1 MVDGVFTIPMSEYYS
16 KSSELKG
23 KVSDL
28 ITEVENNFL
37 SKVSANI
44 DTLDEKDI
52 GVIEGFASYTSAK
65 SKLETLKEYETQLTK
80 MSSEG
85 DGNPLNGVV
94 SLDKQYSAKFLDVS
108 KGADSQTVASAISG
122 IDRNISSQ
130 AEVIKARESFLAFI
144 SSLTGIGEREAI
156 AKILGIDVN
165 DLGKWAKAA
174 ADRIKG
180 ADDFSKLLDTLYTG
194 SGKGISF
201 QTLLYSK
208 EIGQALQRSPL
219 VEKVLT
225 FMMDLPDALKSTKW
239 VSKLSKLVGPVAKG
253 FKHIKTAA
261 SFFMGEYATG
271 LGNIAKDFIKSDKF
285 KIGGEIVGWGV
296 LAVEEGV
303 NIYKNYNNSK
313 TDSKTAVGK
322 VGKSVLGGTIDTI
335 SNVGPLDGMWLGA
348 KAGAAFGGPH
358 GAVIGTLVGLG
369 VGTFNL
375 ATSIFS
381 PDLKKSVYDGA
392 KNIAYGAVDMVESGV
407 ESIGKGLHQGLETV
421 KSVGKNVSDFFNG
434 GLKAASSLFG

>member
-1 MVDGVFTIPMSEYYS
+1 MADGVFTIPMSEYYS

-28 ITEVENNFL
+28 ITDVENNFL

-44 DTLDEKDI
+44 DTLDGQDI
-52 GVIEGFASYTSAK
+52 SVVEGFASYTSAK

-80 MSSEG
+80 MSTEG
-85 DGNPLNGVV
+85 DSNPLNGVV

-108 KGADSQTVASAISG
+108 KGADSQTVASAISA

-144 SSLTGIGEREAI
+144 SSLTGIGEKEAI
-156 AKILGIDVN
+156 AKILGIDVK

-208 EIGQALQRSPL
+208 EIGQALQSSPL

-225 FMMDLPDALKSTKW
+225 FMMDLPDAIKSTKW
-239 VSKLSKLVGPVAKG
+239 VSKLSKLVGPVTKG
-253 FKHIKTAA
+253 FKHVKTAA
-261 SFFMGEYATG
+261 SFLMGEYATG

-296 LAVEEGV
+296 LTVEEGV

-313 TDSKTAVGK
+313 TDSKTTVGK
-322 VGKSVLGGTIDTI
+322 IGKSVLGGTIDTI

-348 KAGAAFGGPH
+348 KLGVKAGPKGLI
-358 GAVIGTLVGLG
+358 IGTIGGLA

-375 ATSIFS
+375 VTSAVAPEF
-381 PDLKKSVYDGA
+381 KKSVYDGI
-392 KNIAYGAVDMVESGV
+392 KNFAYGAVDVVESGV
-407 ESIGKGLHQGLETV
+407 ESIGNGIHQGLETV

-434 GLKAASSLFG
+434 GLKAASSWFG

>member
-16 KSSELKG
+16 KSSELKD

-28 ITEVENNFL
+28 ITDVENNFL
-37 SKVSANI
+37 SKVSTNI
-44 DTLDEKDI
+44 STLDNRDI
-52 GVIEGFASYTSAK
+52 SVVEGFASYTSAK

-80 MSSEG
+80 MSTEG
-85 DGNPLNGVV
+85 DSNPLNGVV
-94 SLDKQYSAKFLDVS
+94 SLDKQYSAKFSDVS

-130 AEVIKARESFLAFI
+130 VEVIKIRESFVAFI
-144 SSLTGIGEREAI
+144 SSLTGIGEKEAI
-156 AKILGIDVN
+156 AKLLGIDVN
-165 DLGKWAKAA
+165 DLGKWSKAA

-180 ADDFSKLLDTLYTG
+180 VEDALKLLETLYTG

-201 QTLLYSK
+201 ETLLYSK
-208 EIGQALQRSPL
+208 EIGQALQSSPL

-225 FMMDLPDALKSTKW
+225 FMMDLPYALKSSKWASKFSKVLAPFTKG
-239 VSKLSKLVGPVAKG
+239 L
-253 FKHIKTAA
+253 KHVKTAA
-261 SFFMGEYATG
+261 SFLMGEHATG
-271 LGNIAKDFIKSDKF
+271 IGNVAKDFIKSDKL
-285 KIGGEIVGWGV
+285 KIGGETLAWGV

-322 VGKSVLGGTIDTI
+322 IGKSAIGGTIDTI

-348 KAGAAFGGPH
+348 KAGGLGGNPVG
-358 GAVIGTLVGLG
+358 GALVGLA

-375 ATSIFS
+375 AGSIFF
-381 PDLKKSVYDGA
+381 PEEKKALYDGA
-392 KNIAYGAVDMVESGV
+392 KNLAYGAVDMIESGV
-407 ESIGKGLHQGLETV
+407 ESIGKGLHQGFETV

>member
-1 MVDGVFTIPMSEYYS
+1 MADGVFTIPMSEYYS

-28 ITEVENNFL
+28 ITDVENNFL

-44 DTLDEKDI
+44 DTLDGQDI
-52 GVIEGFASYTSAK
+52 SVVEGFASYTSAK

-80 MSSEG
+80 MSTEG
-85 DGNPLNGVV
+85 DSNPLNGVV

-108 KGADSQTVASAISG
+108 KGADSQTVASAISA

-144 SSLTGIGEREAI
+144 SSLTGIGEKEAI

-208 EIGQALQRSPL
+208 EIGQALQSSPL

-225 FMMDLPDALKSTKW
+225 FMMDLPDAIKSTKW
-239 VSKLSKLVGPVAKG
+239 VSKLSKLVGPVTKG
-253 FKHIKTAA
+253 FKHVKTAA
-261 SFFMGEYATG
+261 SFLMGEYATG
-271 LGNIAKDFIKSDKF
+271 IGNIAKDFIKSDKF

-313 TDSKTAVGK
+313 TDSKTTVGK
-322 VGKSVLGGTIDTI
+322 IGKSVLGGTVDTI

-348 KAGAAFGGPH
+348 KAGALGGNPVG
-358 GAVIGTLVGLG
+358 GALAGLA

-375 ATSIFS
+375 AGSIFF
-381 PDLKKSVYDGA
+381 PEEKKALYDGV
-392 KNIAYGAVDMVESGV
+392 KNFAYGAVDVVESGV
-407 ESIGKGLHQGLETV
+407 ESIGNGIHQGLETV

-434 GLKAASSLFG
+434 GLKTVSSLFG

>member
-28 ITEVENNFL
+28 ITDVENNFL

-44 DTLDEKDI
+44 DTLDEQDI
-52 GVIEGFASYTSAK
+52 SVVEGFASYTNAK

-85 DGNPLNGVV
+85 DSNPLNGVV
-94 SLDKQYSAKFLDVS
+94 SLDKQYSAKFSDVS
-108 KGADSQTVASAISG
+108 KGADSQTVASAISV

-144 SSLTGIGEREAI
+144 SSLTGIGEKEAI

-208 EIGQALQRSPL
+208 EVGQALQSSPL

-225 FMMDLPDALKSTKW
+225 FMMDLPDAIKSTKW
-239 VSKLSKLVGPVAKG
+239 VSKLSKLVGPVTKG
-253 FKHIKTAA
+253 FKHVKTAA
-261 SFFMGEYATG
+261 SFLMGEYATG
-271 LGNIAKDFIKSDKF
+271 IGNIAKDFIKSDKF

-313 TDSKTAVGK
+313 TDSKTTVGK
-322 VGKSVLGGTIDTI
+322 IGKSVLGGTVDTI

-348 KAGAAFGGPH
+348 KAGALGGNPVG
-358 GAVIGTLVGLG
+358 GALAGLA

-375 ATSIFS
+375 AGSIFF
-381 PDLKKSVYDGA
+381 PEEKKALYDGV
-392 KNIAYGAVDMVESGV
+392 KNFAYGAVDVVESGV
-407 ESIGKGLHQGLETV
+407 ESIGNGIHQGLETV

-434 GLKAASSLFG
+434 GLKTVSSLFG

>member
-1 MVDGVFTIPMSEYYS
+1 MADGVFTIPMSEYYS

-28 ITEVENNFL
+28 ITDVENNFL

-44 DTLDEKDI
+44 DTLDGQDI
-52 GVIEGFASYTSAK
+52 SVVEGFASYTSAK

-80 MSSEG
+80 MSTEG
-85 DGNPLNGVV
+85 DSNPLNGVV

-108 KGADSQTVASAISG
+108 KGADSQTVASAISA

-144 SSLTGIGEREAI
+144 SSLTGIGEKEAI
-156 AKILGIDVN
+156 AKILGIDAN

-180 ADDFSKLLDTLYTG
+180 VDDFSKLLDTLYTG

-208 EIGQALQRSPL
+208 EIGQALQSSPL

-239 VSKLSKLVGPVAKG
+239 VSKLSKLVGPVTKG
-253 FKHIKTAA
+253 FKHVKTAA
-261 SFFMGEYATG
+261 SFLMGEYATG

-313 TDSKTAVGK
+313 TDSKTTVGK
-322 VGKSVLGGTIDTI
+322 IGKSVLGGTVDTI

-348 KAGAAFGGPH
+348 KAGALGGNPVG
-358 GAVIGTLVGLG
+358 GALAGLA

-375 ATSIFS
+375 AGSIFF
-381 PDLKKSVYDGA
+381 PEEKKALYDGVI
-392 KNIAYGAVDMVESGV
+392 NFAYGAVDVVESTV
-407 ESIGKGLHQGLETV
+407 ESIGNGIHQGLETV

-434 GLKAASSLFG
+434 GLKTVSSLFG

>member
-28 ITEVENNFL
+28 ITDVENNFL

-44 DTLDEKDI
+44 DTLDEQDI
-52 GVIEGFASYTSAK
+52 SVVEGFASYTNAK

-85 DGNPLNGVV
+85 DSNPLNGVV
-94 SLDKQYSAKFLDVS
+94 SLDKQYSAKFSDVS
-108 KGADSQTVASAISG
+108 KGADSQTVASAISV

-144 SSLTGIGEREAI
+144 SSLTGIGEKEAI

-208 EIGQALQRSPL
+208 EIGQALQSSPL

-225 FMMDLPDALKSTKW
+225 FMMDLPDAIKSTKW
-239 VSKLSKLVGPVAKG
+239 VSKLSKLVGPVTKG
-253 FKHIKTAA
+253 FKHVKTAA
-261 SFFMGEYATG
+261 SFLMGEYATG
-271 LGNIAKDFIKSDKF
+271 IGNIAKDFIKSDKF

-313 TDSKTAVGK
+313 TDSKTTVGK
-322 VGKSVLGGTIDTI
+322 IGKSVLGGTVDTI

-348 KAGAAFGGPH
+348 KAGALGGNPVG
-358 GAVIGTLVGLG
+358 GALAGLA

-375 ATSIFS
+375 AGSIFF
-381 PDLKKSVYDGA
+381 PEEKKALYDGV
-392 KNIAYGAVDMVESGV
+392 KNFAYGAVDVVESGV
-407 ESIGKGLHQGLETV
+407 ESIGNGIHQGLETV
-421 KSVGKNVSDFFNG
+421 KSVGKTVSDFFNG
-434 GLKAASSLFG
+434 GLKTVSSLFG

>member
-16 KSSELKG
+16 KSSEFKG

-28 ITEVENNFL
+28 ITDVENNFL

-44 DTLDEKDI
+44 DTLDEQDI
-52 GVIEGFASYTSAK
+52 SVVESFASYTSAK

-94 SLDKQYSAKFLDVS
+94 SLDKQYSAKFSDVS
-108 KGADSQTVASAISG
+108 KGTDSQTVASAISG
-122 IDRNISSQ
+122 IDQNISSQ
-130 AEVIKARESFLAFI
+130 VEVIKIRENFVAFI
-144 SSLTGIGEREAI
+144 SSLTGIGEKEAI
-156 AKILGIDVN
+156 AKLLGIDVK

-180 ADDFSKLLDTLYTG
+180 FEDASKLLETLYTG

-208 EIGQALQRSPL
+208 EIGQALQSSPL

-225 FMMDLPDALKSTKW
+225 FMMDLPYALKSSKW
-239 VSKLSKLVGPVAKG
+239 VTKFSKVLAPFTKG
-253 FKHIKTAA
+253 MKHIKTAA
-261 SFFMGEYATG
+261 SFLMGEYATG
-271 LGNIAKDFIKSDKF
+271 IGNIAKDFIKSDKIKF
-285 KIGGEIVGWGV
+285 GGETLAWGV

-322 VGKSVLGGTIDTI
+322 VGKSVIGGTIDTI

-348 KAGAAFGGPH
+348 KAGGLGGHPVE
-358 GAVIGTLVGLG
+358 GALIGLG

-375 ATSIFS
+375 ITSAVAPEF
-381 PDLKKSVYDGA
+381 KKSVYDGV
-392 KNIAYGAVDMVESGV
+392 KNFAYGAVDVVESTV
-407 ESIGKGLHQGLETV
+407 ESIGNGIHQGLETV

>member
-28 ITEVENNFL
+28 ITDVENNFL

-44 DTLDEKDI
+44 DTLDEQDI
-52 GVIEGFASYTSAK
+52 SVVEGFASYTNAK

-85 DGNPLNGVV
+85 DSNPLNGVV
-94 SLDKQYSAKFLDVS
+94 SLDKQYSAKFSDVS
-108 KGADSQTVASAISG
+108 KGADSQTVASAISV

-144 SSLTGIGEREAI
+144 SSLTGIGEKEAI

-208 EIGQALQRSPL
+208 EIGQALQSSPL

-225 FMMDLPDALKSTKW
+225 FMMDLPDAIKSTKW
-239 VSKLSKLVGPVAKG
+239 VSKLSKLVGPVTKG
-253 FKHIKTAA
+253 FKHVKTAA
-261 SFFMGEYATG
+261 SFLMGEYATG
-271 LGNIAKDFIKSDKF
+271 IGNIAKDFIKSDKL

-313 TDSKTAVGK
+313 TDSKTTVGK
-322 VGKSVLGGTIDTI
+322 IGKSVLGGTVDTI

-348 KAGAAFGGPH
+348 KAGALGGNPVG
-358 GAVIGTLVGLG
+358 GALAGLA

-375 ATSIFS
+375 AGSIFF
-381 PDLKKSVYDGA
+381 PEEKKALYDGV
-392 KNIAYGAVDMVESGV
+392 KNFAYGAVDVVESGV
-407 ESIGKGLHQGLETV
+407 ESIGNGIHQGLETV

-434 GLKAASSLFG
+434 GLKTVSSLFG

>member
-1 MVDGVFTIPMSEYYS
+1 MADGVFTIPMSEYYS

-28 ITEVENNFL
+28 ITDVENNFL

-44 DTLDEKDI
+44 DTLDEQDI
-52 GVIEGFASYTSAK
+52 SVVEGFVSYTNAK

-85 DGNPLNGVV
+85 DSNPLNGVV

-108 KGADSQTVASAISG
+108 KGADSQTVASAISA

-144 SSLTGIGEREAI
+144 SSLTGIGEKEAI
-156 AKILGIDVN
+156 AKILGIDVK

-208 EIGQALQRSPL
+208 EIGQALQSSPL

-239 VSKLSKLVGPVAKG
+239 VSKLSKLVGPVTKG

-271 LGNIAKDFIKSDKF
+271 IGNIAKDFIKSDKF

-322 VGKSVLGGTIDTI
+322 VGKSVIGGTIDTI

-348 KAGAAFGGPH
+348 KAGALGGHPVE
-358 GAVIGTLVGLG
+358 GALIGLG

-375 ATSIFS
+375 ITSAVAPEF
-381 PDLKKSVYDGA
+381 KKSVYDGV
-392 KNIAYGAVDMVESGV
+392 KNFAYGAVDVVESTV
-407 ESIGKGLHQGLETV
+407 ESIGNGIHQGLETV

-434 GLKAASSLFG
+434 GLKTVSSLFG